1 MGRQDFFLK
10 WRYSVEID
18 DDVHNA
24 CIMTQLY
31 RKIRILL
38 TYIDVFIYKRCS
50 SVMTKLNMLL
60 LQVYFFAAAKF

>member
-10 WRYSVEID
+10 WRYSVELD

-24 CIMTQLY
+24 YIMTQLY